1 MRKYVKAVVNL
12 LIALVVLLLII
23 FLAPRLIFFF
33 MPFVVGWLIALIASP
48 LVAFFEQKLKVRR
61 QFGGVVVIVTVL
73 ALIVFLL
80 YLGGV
85 FLVDQASNLIENVP
99 EMWDGFKGDLAEM
112 AMVIDSHLA
121 KLPGTHKW
129 SLNELGT
136 QLGDAL
142 TGIFGKISTPTI
154 EAAGNFAKSLPS
166 IFIGVIMALLSSYL
180 FVADRKTIN
189 EWFAKHT
196 PAVVQMKYKMIRG
209 SLVKCVGGYFKAQ
222 FKIEIWIFLLIAVG
236 LAALHVQSF
245 VLIAIGIA
253 FLDFLPFFGSGAV
266 LLPWAVVRIFT
277 GDYRIAIGLLI
288 IWGAGQLVR
297 QLIQPK
303 IVGDSMG
310 VKPLPTLLLL
320 FIGYKLGS
328 VIGMILAV
336 PIGLVLYSM
345 YEDGA
350 FQTTQDSISILV
362 TGLNKFRRIE
372 PEDLEEVEEFR
383 RENLKAAEKMREIE

>member
-383 RENLKAAEKMREIE
+383 RENLKAAEKMREK

>member
-1 MRKYVKAVVNL
+1 MRKYAKAVVNL

-48 LVAFFEQKLKVRR
+48 LVVFFEQKLKVRR

-80 YLGGV
+80 YLGGA

-99 EMWDGFKGDLAEM
+99 EMWNGFKEDLAEM
-112 AMVIDSHLA
+112 ATVIDTYLA

-189 EWFAKHT
+189 EWFTKHT
-196 PAVVQMKYKMIRG
+196 PAVVQLKYKTIRG

-236 LAALHVQSF
+236 LAVLHVQSF
-245 VLIAIGIA
+245 ALIAIGIA

-350 FQTTQDSISILV
+350 FQTTQDSICILV

-383 RENLKAAEKMREIE
+383 RENFKAAEKLREK

>member
-1 MRKYVKAVVNL
+1 MRKYAKAVVNL

-48 LVAFFEQKLKVRR
+48 LVVFFEQKLKVRR

-80 YLGGV
+80 YLGGA

-99 EMWDGFKGDLAEM
+99 EMWNGFKGDMAEM
-112 AMVIDSHLA
+112 ATVIDTYLA

-189 EWFAKHT
+189 EWFTKHT
-196 PAVVQMKYKMIRG
+196 PAVVQLKYKTIRG
-209 SLVKCVGGYFKAQ
+209 SLVRR
-222 FKIEIWIFLLIAVG
+222 LLQGPVQDRDLDLFADRSRSGSASCTVLRADRHRNCFSG
-236 LAALHVQSF
+236 FSALLWKRS
-245 VLIAIGIA
+245 GIA
-253 FLDFLPFFGSGAV
+253 SLGGGAD
-266 LLPWAVVRIFT
+266 L
-277 GDYRIAIGLLI
+277 YR
-288 IWGAGQLVR
+288 
-297 QLIQPK
+297 
-303 IVGDSMG
+303 
-310 VKPLPTLLLL
+310 
-320 FIGYKLGS
+320 
-328 VIGMILAV
+328 
-336 PIGLVLYSM
+336 
-345 YEDGA
+345 
-350 FQTTQDSISILV
+350 
-362 TGLNKFRRIE
+362 
-372 PEDLEEVEEFR
+372 
-383 RENLKAAEKMREIE
+383 